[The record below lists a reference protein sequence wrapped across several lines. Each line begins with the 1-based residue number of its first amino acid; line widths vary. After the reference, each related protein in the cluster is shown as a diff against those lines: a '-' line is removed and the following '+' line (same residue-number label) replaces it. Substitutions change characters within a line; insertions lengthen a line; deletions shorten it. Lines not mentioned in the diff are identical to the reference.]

1 MSNLGLMHEIR
12 IYFCFM
18 LCLILDLFILLS
30 LLQDLHLI
38 LAFEEIVP
46 LQPPTDNITELTDR
60 SIDAIVEDF
69 DLSYETRLID
79 DTNITK
85 YKIDREPAGA
95 FTYVE
100 DEKDLNYTEP
110 VPFVAS
116 EVVVTIHNG
125 YGYSFYFC
133 ASRKF

>member
-1 MSNLGLMHEIR
+1 M
-12 IYFCFM
+12 
-18 LCLILDLFILLS
+18 
-30 LLQDLHLI
+30 
-38 LAFEEIVP
+38 AFEEIVP

-116 EVVVTIHNG
+116 EVVAQFTMGMDIVFISAHPENFDDPTLADVRQHMFNSI
-125 YGYSFYFC
+125 
-133 ASRKF
+133 KWLK